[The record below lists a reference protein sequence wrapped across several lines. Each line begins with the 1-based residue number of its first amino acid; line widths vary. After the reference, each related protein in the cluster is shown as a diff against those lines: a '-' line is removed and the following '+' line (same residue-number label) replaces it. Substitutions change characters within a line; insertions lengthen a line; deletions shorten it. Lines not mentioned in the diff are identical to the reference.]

1 MKAQQ
6 IIDGIPVN
14 PQLPRHFWNTDN
26 ERRPA
31 SHDAWWY
38 RPFVLVVP
46 HELWPQGTR
55 FDTYCLD
62 GGAWDRPTGWGKFGT
77 LEEALQCAKDGPAWR
92 KGGGTP
98 KAFLEGIRAAPEW
111 PGVAAGKRLP

>member
-14 PQLPRHFWNTDN
+14 PQLPRRFWDMDN
-26 ERRPA
+26 EQRPA
-31 SHDAWWY
+31 SHDEWWH
-38 RPFVLVVP
+38 RPFVRTLP
-46 HELWPQGTR
+46 HEMWPQGIR

-62 GGAWDRPTGWGKFGT
+62 GGIPDRPTVWGKFGT
-77 LEEALQCAKDGPAWR
+77 LEEALQCANDGPAWR

-98 KAFLEGIRAAPEW
+98 KAFLEGIQGAPAW
-111 PGVAAGKRLP
+111 PGVVPGKRLP

>member
-1 MKAQQ
+1 MKAEQ

-14 PQLPRHFWNTDN
+14 PQLPRRFWDTDN

-31 SHDAWWY
+31 SHDEWWGQ
-38 RPFVLVVP
+38 PFVLTVP
-46 HELWPQGTR
+46 HELWPQGVR

-62 GGAWDRPTGWGKFGT
+62 GGIPDRPTAWGKFGT

-92 KGGGTP
+92 RSRKTP
-98 KAFLEGIRAAPEW
+98 AANLEGSQGLLSDR
-111 PGVAAGKRLP
+111 RLR